1 MLLRQGMRFWLYLVI
16 LFYNLF
22 FCFWDT
28 VIYLCHK
35 AKNEGN
41 KTCVIKARYTLL
53 VFTRL

>member
-1 MLLRQGMRFWLYLVI
+1 MLLRQGVRFWLYLVI

-22 FCFWDT
+22 FYFWDT
-28 VIYLCHK
+28 VIYVTM

-41 KTCVIKARYTLL
+41 KTCVIKTRYMLL